1 MGVESKYSWV
11 FGILPKGAR
20 NLITDVPGVTV
31 GHCTLQQGS
40 IQTGVTAILPHP
52 GNCFQSKCVAAA
64 HVINGFGKSVG
75 LIQVQELGTLE
86 TPILLTNTLS
96 VGMVSTALIRYILA
110 DNPDIGVT
118 TGTVNPVVLE
128 CNDGRLNDI
137 RGLHVEQEHVFRALH
152 GADPAFEEGAVG
164 AGTGMCCYGLKGG
177 IGSSS
182 RRITVGDSGY
192 MLGAL
197 VLSNFGALSDLVI
210 SGQAVGRD
218 LAGAREKAEDP
229 DKGSVIVVIATD
241 LPLSARQLA
250 RVSRRAQ
257 NGIARTGTIT
267 GSGSGEIVLSF
278 STANQ
283 APHYPSGH
291 LCSGTYLHED
301 YMDRVFRAAVESVE
315 ESIVSSLVHAR
326 TNPDT
331 AKKIHSLSEYIG

>member
-1 MGVESKYSWV
+1 MGVGSQYSWT
-11 FGILPKGAR
+11 FGTLPKGPR
-20 NLITDVPGVTV
+20 NLITDVPGLAV
-31 GHCTLQQGS
+31 GHCTLRQGS

-75 LIQVQELGTLE
+75 LIQIQELGTLE

-96 VGMVSTALIRYILA
+96 VGTVSTALIRYMLA

-137 RGLHVEQEHVFRALH
+137 RGLHVEQDHVFRALH
-152 GADPAFEEGAVG
+152 SANPAFEEGAVG

-182 RRITVGDSGY
+182 RRVTVEDSSY
-192 MLGAL
+192 TLGTL

-210 SGQAVGRD
+210 SGQAIGRD
-218 LAGAREKAEDP
+218 LAGAQERAE

-267 GSGSGEIVLSF
+267 GNGSGEIVLSF

-283 APHYPSGH
+283 VPHYPSGPI
-291 LCSGTYLHED
+291 CSAAYLHED

-315 ESIVSSLVHAR
+315 ESVVSSLVHAE
-326 TNPDT
+326 TDPDT
-331 AKKIHSLSEYIG
+331 EIHSLSEYIGGGA